1 VPQISLAGTPPI
13 APRLEYFRHG
23 SSEADRVT
31 IEHSPFSIG
40 RCETSNLRIDSAQV
54 SREHAQIYQRGNIWT
69 IRDLG
74 STNGTKVNGKAV
86 RESFLSDGDIL
97 MIAETEITFVA
108 SSVTPFQ
115 RMATQPIQH
124 KAAAKPATLLPAE
137 VSNIRAW
144 METTLWQA
152 IPLELANVVS
162 LANRQIDACF
172 AQSAK
177 AAISDYESQLH
188 AAPAIGRHY
197 RNLLRRRTVETAS
210 AQPAASRV
218 FVSADLAECESP
230 DELFD
235 GLEQLKETM
244 SLDCELGV
252 FVSIADVA
260 DFGAISKVCT
270 KARNSEILLG
280 YIDFQGSSA
289 QVLELESFAP
299 DYLLLSDKMLRGVTA
314 GSQPLRRLELALTT
328 CQQLCIKPVLPQC
341 ACQRTIELCQQ
352 TGYEFAVQSQASLL
366 KPARQQMAVCA
377 NQQIGSNRRIEL
389 ACHDHEH
396 SAP

>member
-1 VPQISLAGTPPI
+1 
-13 APRLEYFRHG
+13 
-23 SSEADRVT
+23 VT

-74 STNGTKVNGKAV
+74 STNGTRVNGRSV
-86 RESFLSDGDIL
+86 RESFLADGDIL

-124 KAAAKPATLLPAE
+124 KEAAKPAAQLPVE
-137 VSNIRAW
+137 VSSIRAW

-152 IPLELANVVS
+152 IPLQLATIVS
-162 LANRQIDACF
+162 LANREIDACF
-172 AQSAK
+172 AQSTNA
-177 AAISDYESQLH
+177 ALADHESHLNAVPAIS
-188 AAPAIGRHY
+188 RHY
-197 RNLLRRRTVETAS
+197 RDLLRRRTVEMANTQPS
-210 AQPAASRV
+210 ANRV
-218 FVSADLAECESP
+218 FVSADLTECESP
-230 DELFD
+230 DELFAS
-235 GLEQLKETM
+235 LEQLKEM
-244 SLDCELGV
+244 LPLDCELGV
-252 FVSIADVA
+252 FVSVANIA

-280 YIDFQGSSA
+280 YTDFQGSSA

-314 GSQPLRRLELALTT
+314 ESQPLRRLELALTT

-341 ACQRTIELCQQ
+341 ACHRTIELCQQ
-352 TGYEFAVQSQASLL
+352 LGYECAVQLQAPPLNA
-366 KPARQQMAVCA
+366 PRQRAAVCA
-377 NQQIGSNRRIEL
+377 I
-389 ACHDHEH
+389 
-396 SAP
+396 